1 MVGSVGAGKTLLIS
15 ALLGELEMASG
26 EAELSGAVA
35 LCTQQA
41 WLTSGT
47 VRRHHLAGVCPSED
61 DRCRQVRENII
72 FNRAFEVDR
81 YNRAVHAC
89 CLQPDFEQL
98 PASDQTMVGERGIT
112 LSGGQKARIA
122 LCRALYRDADVYL

>member
-1 MVGSVGAGKTLLIS
+1 MRDLNFRACDGELVAVVGSVGAGKTLLIS

-47 VRRHHLAGVCPSED
+47 VR
-61 DRCRQVRENII
+61 ENIV
-72 FNRAFEVDR
+72 FNRAFEADR